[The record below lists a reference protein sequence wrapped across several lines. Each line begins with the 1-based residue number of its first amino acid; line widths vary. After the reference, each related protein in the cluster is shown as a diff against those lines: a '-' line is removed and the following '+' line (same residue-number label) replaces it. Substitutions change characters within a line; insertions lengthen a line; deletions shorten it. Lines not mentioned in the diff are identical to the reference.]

1 MQANARLES
10 RRPTY
15 ATLIVRL
22 STDYVREQSWEEASS
37 EEASWEGAFWEDDEY
52 DETDA
57 LMYEGYDGLE
67 EETRTAGNTVTYAGP
82 FLECIQ
88 GSASNVVRS
97 GAPRTGYYH
106 SGVNRGLFLSWIEA
120 ENQRGMNAGA
130 MVNARS
136 AAQPALLRAYQN
148 HDVPV
153 VMDSGAFQ
161 GDMTL
166 GRYLRTIDR
175 IERDGAGEAG
185 SGGAGAG
192 RSIYDRMDW
201 LAVLDEIGDTDLGET
216 NYERMR
222 QRHGIAPL
230 YVHQVNAHK
239 VNAHPV
245 NRHTVNRHTVSGR
258 DNLVFVHAML
268 GPSEMIGIGGLV
280 PLIRRDVSAACRVIE
295 DIGAALESHQRKA
308 HFFGVGA
315 RSILAEFA
323 GEPWFASADSQKWL
337 AGQKARKVYR
347 SDGHYLMVKKAGL
360 KLPRETCARQNLR
373 QISVWAGCT
382 TPGYEDGFSGQILH
396 STTGADLEASA
407 LGLLLT
413 GEEVEANNERVR
425 KAGQVQFGLFDP
437 QRWPEA
443 ALSSPLAA

>member
-1 MQANARLES
+1 MQANARSES

-22 STDYVREQSWEEASS
+22 STDYVREQSWEEASW
-37 EEASWEGAFWEDDEY
+37 EEDGY

-166 GRYLRTIDR
+166 GRYLRTIER
-175 IERDGAGEAG
+175 IERDGMR
-185 SGGAGAG
+185 
-192 RSIYDRMDW
+192 RSVYDRMDW
-201 LAVLDEIGDTDLGET
+201 LAVLDEIGGTDVGET

-245 NRHTVNRHTVSGR
+245 NRHKLSGR

-295 DIGAALESHQRKA
+295 DIGAALESHQRNA

-323 GEPWFASADSQKWL
+323 GESWFASADSQKWL

-347 SDGHYLMVKKAGL
+347 SDGRYLMVKKAGL
-360 KLPRETCARQNLR
+360 KLLR
-373 QISVWAGCT
+373 
-382 TPGYEDGFSGQILH
+382 
-396 STTGADLEASA
+396 
-407 LGLLLT
+407 
-413 GEEVEANNERVR
+413 
-425 KAGQVQFGLFDP
+425 
-437 QRWPEA
+437 
-443 ALSSPLAA
+443 